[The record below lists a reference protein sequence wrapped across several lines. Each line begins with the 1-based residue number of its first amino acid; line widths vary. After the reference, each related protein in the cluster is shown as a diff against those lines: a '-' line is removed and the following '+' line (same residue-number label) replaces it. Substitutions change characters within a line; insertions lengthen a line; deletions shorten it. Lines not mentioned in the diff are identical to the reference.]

1 MTEIFA
7 AAHVATHAATHC
19 VTHCVTHAALVAHAA
34 VKIGVCVIFCGG
46 VKRLGLVVVGGFSR
60 LAVTQLLK
68 RHKPVVKAAQFVALV
83 VFGAA

>member
-1 MTEIFA
+1 MTEFFA
-7 AAHVATHAATHC
+7 AAHVATHC
-19 VTHCVTHAALVAHAA
+19 VTHCVTHAAAHVAQA
-34 VKIGVCVIFCGG
+34 VAKIGVCVIFCGG

-68 RHKPVVKAAQFVALV
+68 RHKPVIKAAQFVALV

>member
-7 AAHVATHAATHC
+7 ALVAHVTHAATH
-19 VTHCVTHAALVAHAA
+19 VAQA
-34 VKIGVCVIFCGG
+34 VAKIGVCVIFCGG